1 MEFSTLRDR
10 LGRPCPLMPSSPIA
24 AVVDELAG
32 QAPDRT
38 GQPDVITEGDR
49 LALLQALAQ
58 VPDPRSAR
66 GVRYPFAAILAVAV
80 CAMLAGARSF
90 VAIGEWVADLPEQA
104 RAGLGLT
111 GRIPG
116 PVTIWRVL
124 ISVDKAALEAVIGA
138 WIQARLEIADAA
150 VHRPRGHRARVR
162 RVLAVDGKAM
172 RATRHSAH
180 PVHLLGVL
188 DHATGVVLAQVDVD
202 EKTNEIPLFST
213 ALDQISD
220 ITDVVITVDAMHAQ
234 TAHADYLHGRGA
246 HLLVTVKG
254 NQPTLHAQLRALPW
268 NDVPLGHTS
277 TGRGHGRIETRTLKV
292 VTVPAG
298 LGFPHAAQAIRVTRT
313 SRPINKDKKKTN
325 GKHRQRRETVYAI
338 VTLTAEQASPAELAT
353 WIRGHW
359 SIEVRLHWVRDV
371 TLGEDLHQARTG
383 GGPQVMAALRNL
395 VISLLRLAGHTN
407 IARALR
413 HHARHPDQAISLVT
427 RTNATSQ

>member
-1 MEFSTLRDR
+1 
-10 LGRPCPLMPSSPIA
+10 MPSSPIA
-24 AVVDELAG
+24 AVVDEFAG
-32 QAPDRT
+32 QVRDRI
-38 GQPDVITEGDR
+38 GQPRVVTEGDR
-49 LALLQALAQ
+49 LELLEALGR
-58 VPDPRSAR
+58 VPDPRSRR
-66 GVRYPFAAILAVAV
+66 GVRYPFTAILTVAV
-80 CAMLAGARSF
+80 CAMLGGAGSF

-111 GRIPG
+111 GRRIPG

-124 ISVDKAALEAVIGA
+124 INVDTTALEAAVGA
-138 WIQARLEIADAA
+138 WVRARLATADAA
-150 VHRPRGHRARVR
+150 ADRRRGRRTRVR

-172 RATRHSAH
+172 RATRHGAH

-213 ALDQISD
+213 ALDQIGD
-220 ITDVVITVDAMHAQ
+220 LTDVVVTVDAMHAQ
-234 TAHADYLHGRGA
+234 TAHAEYLHARGA

-254 NQPTLHAQLRALPW
+254 NQPTLHARLKALPW
-268 NDVPLGHTS
+268 TDVPVGHTA

-298 LGFPHAAQAIRVTRT
+298 LGFPHAAQAIQVTRT
-313 SRPINKDKKKTN
+313 SRPINKNKKKAS
-325 GKHRQRRETVYAI
+325 GKRRQRRETVYAI

-383 GGPQVMAALRNL
+383 SGPHVMATLRNL
-395 VISLLRLAGHTN
+395 VISLLRFTGHTN

-413 HHARHPDQAISLVT
+413 HHSRHPDQAISLVT
-427 RTNATSQ
+427 SANATSQ

>member
-1 MEFSTLRDR
+1 
-10 LGRPCPLMPSSPIA
+10 
-24 AVVDELAG
+24 
-32 QAPDRT
+32 
-38 GQPDVITEGDR
+38 
-49 LALLQALAQ
+49 
-58 VPDPRSAR
+58 
-66 GVRYPFAAILAVAV
+66 
-80 CAMLAGARSF
+80 
-90 VAIGEWVADLPEQA
+90 
-104 RAGLGLT
+104 
-111 GRIPG
+111 
-116 PVTIWRVL
+116 
-124 ISVDKAALEAVIGA
+124 
-138 WIQARLEIADAA
+138 
-150 VHRPRGHRARVR
+150 
-162 RVLAVDGKAM
+162 VDGKAM
-172 RATRHSAH
+172 RGTGRSAH

-188 DHATGVVLAQVDVD
+188 DHATGVVLTQVDVD

-213 ALDQISD
+213 ALDQIPD
-220 ITDVVITVDAMHAQ
+220 ITGVLITVDAMHAQ

-254 NQPTLHAQLRALPW
+254 NQPTLHARLKALPW
-268 NDVPLGHTS
+268 NAVPIGHTS
-277 TGRGHGRIETRTLKV
+277 TGRGHGRIEARTLKV

-298 LGFPHAAQAIRVTRT
+298 LGFPHAAQALRVTRT

-325 GKHRQRRETVYAI
+325 DKRRQRRETVYAI

-413 HHARHPDQAISLVT
+413 HRARHPDQAIGLVT
-427 RTNATSQ
+427 RANTTSQ

>member
-1 MEFSTLRDR
+1 MEFSTPRDR

-32 QAPDRT
+32 QVPDRT

-138 WIQARLEIADAA
+138 WIRARLQIADAA

-234 TAHADYLHGRGA
+234 TAHADYLH
-246 HLLVTVKG
+246 V
-254 NQPTLHAQLRALPW
+254 
-268 NDVPLGHTS
+268 
-277 TGRGHGRIETRTLKV
+277 EERTCW
-292 VTVPAG
+292 
-298 LGFPHAAQAIRVTRT
+298 
-313 SRPINKDKKKTN
+313 
-325 GKHRQRRETVYAI
+325 
-338 VTLTAEQASPAELAT
+338 SP
-353 WIRGHW
+353 
-359 SIEVRLHWVRDV
+359 
-371 TLGEDLHQARTG
+371 
-383 GGPQVMAALRNL
+383 
-395 VISLLRLAGHTN
+395 
-407 IARALR
+407 
-413 HHARHPDQAISLVT
+413 
-427 RTNATSQ
+427 